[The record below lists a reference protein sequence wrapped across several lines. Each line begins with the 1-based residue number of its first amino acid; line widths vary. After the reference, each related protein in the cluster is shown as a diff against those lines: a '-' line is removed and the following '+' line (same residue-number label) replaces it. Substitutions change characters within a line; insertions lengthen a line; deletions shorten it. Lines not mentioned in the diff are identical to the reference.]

1 MHVPSAQQRCLQQLA
16 TPLEYNPTVY
26 PPRTPSPTVYTREQL
41 LSVNPSPLDPVLT
54 SRLWIGFDLPLFRG
68 LRGARRKHK
77 KIAVINRTSDRTSVT
92 KASGVDFTNLI
103 SVPLSSDRP
112 STEKTRKVTVTVFNA
127 RSVGEKSKRSDI
139 SDFIVDNDVHVL
151 FLTETWLLPSGDDA
165 KCSDLSPLATGLS
178 ASLVLHVAVASP
190 SLSPIRSLPFSPSPP
205 TSAFHILHL
214 NCLS

>member
-1 MHVPSAQQRCLQQLA
+1 MR
-16 TPLEYNPTVY
+16 
-26 PPRTPSPTVYTREQL
+26 
-41 LSVNPSPLDPVLT
+41 
-54 SRLWIGFDLPLFRG
+54 RLRVGFDLPRFRG
-68 LRGARRKHK
+68 RRGGRRKQK
-77 KIAVINRTSDRTSVT
+77 KTAVTNRTSHRPRTVSGT
-92 KASGVDFTNLI
+92 KANGVDFTNLI

-112 STEKTRKVTVTVFNA
+112 STKTNRKVPVAVFNA
-127 RSVGEKSKRSDI
+127 RSVGEKSKRSAI
-139 SDFIVDNDVHVL
+139 SDLIVDNDVHVL
-151 FLTETWLLPSGDDA
+151 CLTETWLLPSGDDA